1 VRKLGRRHSEIAN
14 RNGLDVPLPLSRLKV
29 TPARAAT
36 LEVSRAAMNGVHDNN
51 NNQSLDNNR
60 SPDLQCFPSLCRGIY
75 NRVAQK
81 VGCDPSYVSRVARGE
96 RRSETVSEAL
106 RAEIQATWAK
116 ASEGVVETFDKGSR
130 RRTRAAS
137 ASASA

>member
-1 VRKLGRRHSEIAN
+1 
-14 RNGLDVPLPLSRLKV
+14 
-29 TPARAAT
+29 
-36 LEVSRAAMNGVHDNN
+36 MNGVHNNN
-51 NNQSLDNNR
+51 NNQGPDNR
-60 SPDLQCFPSLCRGIY
+60 PPDLQCFPSLCRGIY

-116 ASEGVVETFDKGSR
+116 ASEGVAETFDKGSR
-130 RRTRAAS
+130 RKTRVAS
-137 ASASA
+137 A